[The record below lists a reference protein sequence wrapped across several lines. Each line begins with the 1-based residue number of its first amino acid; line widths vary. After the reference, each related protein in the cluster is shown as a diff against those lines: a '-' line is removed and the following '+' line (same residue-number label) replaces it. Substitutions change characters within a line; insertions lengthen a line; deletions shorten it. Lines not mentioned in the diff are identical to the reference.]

1 VAGVSLIPPKK
12 RPRTKDDDDD
22 EKNWDMTLN
31 THVSEGR
38 PNT

>member
-1 VAGVSLIPPKK
+1 MANKK
-12 RPRTKDDDDD
+12 EDAPRTKDDDED